1 MIAERI
7 KPYETLYLVKKKC
20 VRNHALS
27 GVTMSGKNSNV
38 IQFKKKKKGILAG
51 VIAGIFVLMLMI
63 LFTCFRINEIEVTGN
78 KHYTDEQ
85 IKDFVL
91 ENGYIDNTILLMLKN
106 KIRPVEDVPFI
117 AKLDVE
123 YVNVHK
129 ITITVYEKAMA
140 GCVEYMNSYVYFD
153 QDGYVLEISQRK
165 LEDAPCISGMSFD
178 TMELHEKLP
187 IDDEARFKTIL
198 TLTQLIQ
205 KYELIIDSIRFTT
218 ENEIVLQYKDI
229 KIEVGD
235 GSILER
241 QLVDLGQILDGLKGK
256 KGTLDMRDF
265 EVMNGKASFK
275 PDKDEG
281 TKQNEDGTQATD
293 DTSQPKTSQ
302 DSIGGQPEGSDGED
316 EAQN

>member
-1 MIAERI
+1 
-7 KPYETLYLVKKKC
+7 
-20 VRNHALS
+20 
-27 GVTMSGKNSNV
+27 MSDKNNNV

-51 VIAGIFVLMLMI
+51 GIAGILVVMLI
-63 LFTCFRINEIEVTGN
+63 VLFTCFSINEIEVTGN

-106 KIRPVEDVPFI
+106 KIQPVEDIPFI

-187 IDDEARFKTIL
+187 IEDEARFKTIL

-205 KYELIIDSIRFTT
+205 KYDLIIDSIRFTT
-218 ENEIVLQYKDI
+218 ENEIILQHKDI
-229 KIEVGD
+229 RIEVGD

-241 QLVDLGQILDGLKGK
+241 QLVDLGQILEGLKGK
-256 KGTLDMRDF
+256 KGILDMRDF

-275 PDKDEG
+275 PEKEEPAEH
-281 TKQNEDGTQATD
+281 NENKTESTGDATQSGE
-293 DTSQPKTSQ
+293 SQLPVESE
-302 DSIGGQPEGSDGED
+302 SGQAEGSAGETGV
-316 EAQN
+316 QNQ